1 MSEIRVTTN
10 NFIYAAAYQRL
21 LAFLIDAVIVNLLLL
36 LFMSGYWI
44 DWSNLLGNLSNWQSF
59 DWLVFLKS
67 STFIAFLVA
76 PIIYISL
83 VAGFFSR
90 TFGMMF
96 MKIRIANL
104 DGSRIGWLKAFLYAL
119 SNLVA
124 EIPLLLGYLPILFN
138 KKHQGLHNM
147 ISQTMVIVKR

>member
-1 MSEIRVTTN
+1 MGEIRVTTN

-21 LAFLIDAVIVNLLLL
+21 LAVLIDAVIVNLLLL

-44 DWSNLLGNLSNWQSF
+44 NWSNLLSNLSNWQSF
-59 DWLVFLKS
+59 DWLIFLKS
-67 STFIAFLVA
+67 STFMAFLVA

-96 MKIRIANL
+96 MKTL
-104 DGSRIGWLKAFLYAL
+104 ELGAL
-119 SNLVA
+119 A
-124 EIPLLLGYLPILFN
+124 LG
-138 KKHQGLHNM
+138 M
-147 ISQTMVIVKR
+147 ITSYI